1 MYVLYKNACG
11 NTKRNAGI
19 TKKELVSKNELAS
32 KAVNR
37 KKRQMFETERKKA
50 SNFKKEDG
58 QNAEEGV

>member
-11 NTKRNAGI
+11 NTKRNAEI